1 MYLYYYIFVYYR
13 FTTPSE
19 AGAYFGKQK
28 LPSQACAAISSS
40 SEKSCNKQ
48 TDLVDSSTFLDIL
61 NRLPTES
68 QLPLLSEVFSVYMQN
83 VFELLVPNDFL
94 LLSATAMHQL
104 SKNGRTNVLYNLAK
118 GMVTLRQDKED
129 TRFPIKRMPMG
140 LVEYTAQFFA
150 FDNLQQVN
158 TDSRNLSNT
167 YLYIR
172 SLVQWIID
180 NGCRPCTVTLV
191 KNGSNYIVDP
201 CGVQLQ

>member
-13 FTTPSE
+13 FITPSE
-19 AGAYFGKQK
+19 VGAYFGKQK

-158 TDSRNLSNT
+158 TDNRN
-167 YLYIR
+167 
-172 SLVQWIID
+172 
-180 NGCRPCTVTLV
+180 
-191 KNGSNYIVDP
+191 
-201 CGVQLQ
+201 